1 VKKPIR
7 FSSLFDSLLVLF
19 LLTGLSGLV
28 YEVAWFRLLSLTFG
42 VSVYAASAVLTA
54 FMGGLALGSWLFG
67 SILDF
72 RLPILDFRLPIFDLP
87 WRRRLREG
95 ASDGEDAQSNPQSK
109 IQNLPSPLAVF
120 GFLQLGIGLYALATP
135 LLFTQLTSAYVA
147 LYRAFEPDQGAF
159 VALRIMLATLVLL
172 PPTVLMGGTLPTLA
186 RLLRGEERDDS
197 RALGSLY
204 AVNILGG
211 VTGALLAGVLLLPLI
226 GTSATLFVAG
236 AIDLL
241 IGAIALWLSRRPIL
255 DDRGRETQSAK
266 RKAQKS
272 AATTQNSNLKAQN
285 SRQGAAETQ
294 TSKLKTQNS
303 SRAAA
308 TQNSNLKTQNS
319 KSGRAVLV
327 PHASGA
333 AALAI
338 ETTEQAEARPLLHVP
353 AARIALLGFAL
364 SGFASLGYQ
373 VVWTRLLAIFSL
385 NAVYSF
391 TIMLATFLAGLAIG
405 SALMA
410 RRVARVEQ
418 PLALFGW
425 LQLATGVCGV
435 LVLFAFARMRTLLD
449 TFTVRDTF
457 VTSLWAEF
465 FAAAITMLLPTIL
478 LGAMFPLAARLYAS
492 ADERPKTK
500 DQADERPKTKDQSA
514 PVAQADARP
523 SLVPRPSSSVARRV
537 GRLYALNTLGAMLGA
552 AAAGFVL
559 IPLIG
564 LQRAALLLALINLA
578 VGVLALLA
586 TPTGRRARV
595 AMGATVAAAALAA
608 LLLPPG
614 VYLGFRE
621 GVIPELAFYREGV
634 DATVAVFEVKQ
645 PPLKISFVNGRSE
658 VPTDQHSMR
667 AFYLLGHLPALL
679 KPEAEDALMVSFG
692 NGIATG
698 TLSTHNVPR
707 IQAVELVAEQI
718 EAARLYSAE
727 NRDVLDY
734 PGLRLTVE
742 DGRNY
747 LLRSDA
753 TYDIITAD
761 ATHPINTS
769 SWALFTREFYTLVDA
784 HMAEDGV
791 FIQWLPFH
799 DLSQRDYRAIIATFR
814 SVFPNTTL
822 WYTGGTHSFLLATP
836 KPLTRADVLAL
847 DAALRNG
854 PASADLGDG
863 TRLAS
868 DLLMETAEVDAYVA
882 GARIVTDDTAFFI
895 PSRDMDAIMR
905 SFQPY
910 RR

>member
-1 VKKPIR
+1 MKKPIR
-7 FSSLFDSLLVLF
+7 FSSLFDALLVLF

-67 SILDF
+67 SILD
-72 RLPILDFRLPIFDLP
+72 LRLPIFDLP
-87 WRRRLREG
+87 WRRRVHEG
-95 ASDGEDAQSNPQSK
+95 DAGIEDAHSNLKSNIVNPQS
-109 IQNLPSPLAVF
+109 PLALF
-120 GFLQLGIGLYALATP
+120 GFLQFGIGLYALLTP
-135 LLFTQLTSAYVA
+135 LVFGLLTNAYVA
-147 LYRAFEPDQGAF
+147 LYRAFEPEQGAF
-159 VALRIMLATLVLL
+159 VALRIVLATLVLL

-226 GTSATLFVAG
+226 GTSATLYLAG

-241 IGAIALWLSRRPIL
+241 IGGVALWLSRRPLL
-255 DDRGRETQSAK
+255 DDRGRV
-266 RKAQKS
+266 RAQR
-272 AATTQNSNLKAQN
+272 AAPQGALQGKTTTQN
-285 SRQGAAETQ
+285 
-294 TSKLKTQNS
+294 SKLKTQNS
-303 SRAAA
+303 GPTAPT
-308 TQNSNLKTQNS
+308 TQNSKLKTQNS
-319 KSGRAVLV
+319 ARSGRAVLM
-327 PHASGA
+327 PNAGGA
-333 AALAI
+333 AALAF
-338 ETTEQAEARPLLHVP
+338 ETSAQAEARPLLHIP
-353 AARIALLGFAL
+353 AARIALVGFAL

-425 LQLATGVCGV
+425 LQLATGLCGV

-457 VTSLWAEF
+457 AASLWAEF
-465 FAAAITMLLPTIL
+465 FAAAVTMLVPTIL
-478 LGAMFPLAARLYAS
+478 LGAMFPLAARLYVS
-492 ADERPKTK
+492 ATERAESTEG
-500 DQADERPKTKDQSA
+500 QEQQSN
-514 PVAQADARP
+514 
-523 SLVPRPSSSVARRV
+523 SVPAVARRV
-537 GRLYALNTLGAMLGA
+537 SRLYALNTLGAMFGA
-552 AAAGFVL
+552 AVAGFVL

-564 LQRAALLLALINLA
+564 LQRAALLLALINVLI
-578 VGVLALLA
+578 GVVALLA
-586 TPTGRRARV
+586 GPIGRAARV
-595 AMGATVAAAALAA
+595 GMAATVFAAALAA
-608 LLLPPG
+608 VLLPPG

-698 TLSTHNVPR
+698 TLSTHNVAR
-707 IQAVELVAEQI
+707 IQAVELVAEQL
-718 EAARLYSAE
+718 EAARLYHVE
-727 NRDVLDY
+727 NRGVLDY
-734 PGLRLTVE
+734 PGLQTTIE

-769 SWALFTREFYTLVDA
+769 SWALFTREFYTLVDE

-847 DAALRNG
+847 DAVLRSG
-854 PASADLGDG
+854 PAGVDLGDG

-868 DLLMETAEVDAYVA
+868 DLLMETAELDAYIA
-882 GARIVTDDTAFFI
+882 GARIVTDDIAFFI

-910 RR
+910 MR